1 MQRPAALFD
10 LDGVI
15 SDTASVHARAWR
27 VAFDQALTSLG
38 QAGRPFDEKIDYFLH
53 VDGKMRQAG
62 IEDFLASRGIVL
74 PLGDAAQDGL
84 DTVNGIGNSK
94 NTIFRD
100 LIARD
105 GVEIFDDALRL
116 IDRLHQA
123 GFELG
128 IASSSKNARPV
139 LERASLLD
147 RFGIIMD
154 GLVAEKEQV
163 KSKPS
168 PQFYRH
174 AAAMFSRT
182 PEECIVIEDALS
194 GIASAKQAGIKLVV
208 GVARGDAGADLRAS
222 GADVVVNS
230 LDEVIVEQL
239 VRALDS
245 QLTHK

>member
-27 VAFDQALTSLG
+27 IAFDQALARLG
-38 QAGRPFDEKIDYFLH
+38 HTGRPFDEKIDYFLH

-62 IEDFLASRGIVL
+62 IEDFLASRGIAL
-74 PLGDAAQDGL
+74 PLGDGAQGGL
-84 DTVNGIGNSK
+84 DTVNGIGNTK
-94 NTIFRD
+94 NAIFRD

-105 GVEIFDDALRL
+105 GVEIFEDALRL
-116 IDRLHQA
+116 IDRLSQA

-128 IASSSKNARPV
+128 IASSSKNARTV
-139 LERASLLD
+139 LERAGLIA
-147 RFGIIMD
+147 RFGVIMD

-168 PQFYRH
+168 PQFYQH
-174 AAAMFSRT
+174 AAAMFGRR
-182 PEECIVIEDALS
+182 PDECVVVEDALS

-208 GVARGDAGADLRAS
+208 GIARGDSGTALRAS
-222 GADVVVNS
+222 GADIVVSSLDDVVVAD
-230 LDEVIVEQL
+230 LG
-239 VRALDS
+239 RALEP
-245 QLTHK
+245 QFTLK